1 MMNIAEPEKLKTY
14 AHIVDGK
21 VVNVS
26 VWDGE
31 SDWTPAEEVVEILEG
46 VAAGIG
52 WDYVDG
58 GFVDNRPQPYPF
70 GK

>member
-1 MMNIAEPEKLKTY
+1 M
-14 AHIVDGK
+14 AHVVDGT

-26 VWDGE
+26 KWDGV
-31 SDWTPAEEVVEILEG
+31 SPWNPAETVVEIPEG

-58 GFVDNRPQPYPF
+58 VFVDNRPVEEF
-70 GK
+70 L